1 LTKPTAAELVLRSSR
16 SRFLVGTS
24 HSRLSHLDHLTED
37 RIGLDGICGAGVTI
51 TYVGMKKVGA
61 ECGGIEKALSDFVQA
76 SNPTA
81 TERLANIPGAP
92 TMT

>member
-1 LTKPTAAELVLRSSR
+1 
-16 SRFLVGTS
+16 
-24 HSRLSHLDHLTED
+24 
-37 RIGLDGICGAGVTI
+37 
-51 TYVGMKKVGA
+51 MKKVGA